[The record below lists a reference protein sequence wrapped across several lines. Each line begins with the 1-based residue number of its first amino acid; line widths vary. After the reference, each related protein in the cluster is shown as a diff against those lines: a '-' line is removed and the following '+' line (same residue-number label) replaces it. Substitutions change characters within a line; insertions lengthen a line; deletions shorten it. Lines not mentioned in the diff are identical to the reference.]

1 MKQGKKKGNF
11 LSFAHNIWWW
21 NSNKASF
28 ESAKGDVAK
37 FPISYINNTI
47 YSRTNHVWFNRIVS
61 KVHPEIQERLN
72 KLFAK

>member
-28 ESAKGDVAK
+28 ESAKDDVAK
-37 FPISYINNTI
+37 FPIS
-47 YSRTNHVWFNRIVS
+47 
-61 KVHPEIQERLN
+61 
-72 KLFAK
+72 

>member
-1 MKQGKKKGNF
+1 MKKGNF

-37 FPISYINNTI
+37 FPIS
-47 YSRTNHVWFNRIVS
+47 
-61 KVHPEIQERLN
+61 
-72 KLFAK
+72 

>member
-1 MKQGKKKGNF
+1 MDPSTDLIIYVIYFKMFRFFFQNTKWNKAKKKGNF

-37 FPISYINNTI
+37 FPIS
-47 YSRTNHVWFNRIVS
+47 
-61 KVHPEIQERLN
+61 
-72 KLFAK
+72 